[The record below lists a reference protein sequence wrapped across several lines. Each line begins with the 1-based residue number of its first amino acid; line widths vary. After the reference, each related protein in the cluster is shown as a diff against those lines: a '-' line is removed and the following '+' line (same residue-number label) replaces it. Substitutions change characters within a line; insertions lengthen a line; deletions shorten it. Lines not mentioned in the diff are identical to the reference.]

1 MAFISMVEVYQEQ
14 WINKVNETVSEIIIV
29 IVLCLW
35 EI

>member
-29 IVLCLW
+29 IVFCLR